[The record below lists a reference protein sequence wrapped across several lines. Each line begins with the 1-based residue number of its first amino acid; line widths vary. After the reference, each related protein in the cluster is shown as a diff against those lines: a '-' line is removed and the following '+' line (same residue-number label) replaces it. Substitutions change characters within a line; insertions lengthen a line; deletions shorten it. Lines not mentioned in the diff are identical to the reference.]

1 MRIIALETSAVG
13 NVIAKVLLLE
23 DLSDPKS
30 NTAIAGFVPPDLYI
44 NAPLAVIVELV
55 QDTSPK
61 STNAV
66 APELDVVAVIVL
78 PPASYPVPETS
89 LVVEYAVVVSS
100 SVASDVNKAIL
111 NVCDVSELKSISP
124 SNKASLKDV
133 HI

>member
-78 PPASYPVPETS
+78 PPASYPAPEAS
-89 LVVEYAVVVSS
+89 FVVAYAVVVSS

>member
-30 NTAIAGFVPPDLYI
+30 NTAIAGFAPPDLYI
-44 NAPLAVIVELV
+44 NAPLAVIVELA

>member
-1 MRIIALETSAVG
+1 
-13 NVIAKVLLLE
+13 
-23 DLSDPKS
+23 
-30 NTAIAGFVPPDLYI
+30 
-44 NAPLAVIVELV
+44 
-55 QDTSPK
+55 
-61 STNAV
+61 V

-111 NVCDVSELKSISP
+111 NVWDVSELKSISP

>member
-111 NVCDVSELKSISP
+111 NVWDVSELKSISP

>member
-1 MRIIALETSAVG
+1 MIALETSAVG
-13 NVIAKVLLLE
+13 NVIVKVLLLE

-30 NTAIAGFVPPDLYI
+30 NTATAGFVPPDLYI

-89 LVVEYAVVVSS
+89 LVVAYAVVVSS